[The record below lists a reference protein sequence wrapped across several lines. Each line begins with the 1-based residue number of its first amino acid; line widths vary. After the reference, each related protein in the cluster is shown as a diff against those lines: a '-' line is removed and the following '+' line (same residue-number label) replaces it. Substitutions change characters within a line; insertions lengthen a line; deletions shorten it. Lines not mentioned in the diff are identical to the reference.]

1 MADRTH
7 IIVVRQGKTTLILS
21 IVVALLVIASV
32 AGQAIKL
39 EGGHDYAWGFV
50 PQFCLDNEGN
60 VPTYFSSVLLL
71 LCACTLGTIA
81 VAQKVGAGWYVRHW
95 ALLAVIFLLMSI
107 DEAAGLHELLIDPIR
122 RAYHLG
128 GAFNFAWVIP
138 GAIFCLYLAVHY
150 WKFLLYLPLRTRTL
164 VCVAAGLYVGGAIGL
179 EMLGGWYAE
188 SHGSEN
194 WPYTIIATSE
204 ETLEMVGLVV
214 FIHAL
219 LGYVRT
225 KLKEIRLVVEEQVD
239 GQP

>member
-7 IIVVRQGKTTLILS
+7 IIVIRQGKTTVILS
-21 IVVALLVIASV
+21 IVVAMLVVASV

-39 EGGHDYAWGFV
+39 ETGHDYVWGFV
-50 PQFCLDNEGN
+50 PQFCLDREGN

-81 VAQKVGAGWYVRHW
+81 IAQRVGAGWYVRHW

-107 DEAAGLHELLIDPIR
+107 DEAAGLHELLIAPVR
-122 RAYHLG
+122 KAYQLG

-138 GAIFCLYLAVHY
+138 GAIFCLYLTVHY
-150 WKFLLYLPLRTRTL
+150 WKFLLYLPRWTRVQ

-188 SHGSEN
+188 SHGAQN
-194 WPYTIIATSE
+194 WPYTIIATLE
-204 ETLEMVGLVV
+204 ETFEMVGLVV
-214 FIHAL
+214 FMHAL

-225 KLKEIRLVVEEQVD
+225 KLKEIRLVVAEQTN
-239 GQP
+239 G